1 MSKDAR
7 GIPVTGATGFA
18 LARYERA
25 LEQYQSYVGDA
36 LATIDEALDEAPSF
50 IAGHM
55 LKALALYTL
64 GERKFVPY
72 VADALAAA
80 RRHESSANV
89 RELGLMAA
97 AGHLIAGRWDSACA
111 TLDRVLSIHPRDA
124 LALQVGHLM
133 DFYRGDALNLR
144 NRISRVM
151 PHWDA
156 SVPGYSYVLGM
167 HAFGFEEM
175 NQYREAEAAALR
187 ALAIQP
193 RDGWAVHAAVHVME
207 MQGRIDEGIAFL
219 SSREADWAPDNGF
232 AFHNFWHLAL
242 FHMDG
247 ARYRE
252 ALDLFDRHLHP
263 TPATYLL
270 TLVDATA
277 LLWRLRLEGVDV
289 GARFEQVADDWA
301 ARLEGEAGF
310 YAFSDLH
317 AAMAFAATGREA
329 ALSHLLKRMEH
340 AAALEDSNAAMTRDV
355 GLPLARGVSAF
366 AQGRY
371 SAAIASVE
379 PVRDYAHRFGGS
391 HAQRD
396 LITLTL
402 IEAALR
408 SGDVTRARHYIAERI
423 THKRDSRWGARLWA
437 RAEHRRAAA
446 QTPDFAEARPPSQA
460 PAATPSGQTVAL
472 PD

>member
-1 MSKDAR
+1 MRRRLLTIQQPGFGQEHRPGAGRRQRRSAR
-7 GIPVTGATGFA
+7 VAALQPVD
-18 LARYERA
+18 L
-25 LEQYQSYVGDA
+25 
-36 LATIDEALDEAPSF
+36 
-50 IAGHM
+50 
-55 LKALALYTL
+55 L
-64 GERKFVPY
+64 GEPS
-72 VADALAAA
+72 LQWIA
-80 RRHESSANV
+80 RRHRN
-89 RELGLMAA
+89 L
-97 AGHLIAGRWDSACA
+97 
-111 TLDRVLSIHPRDA
+111 RDA
-124 LALQVGHLM
+124 
-133 DFYRGDALNLR
+133 
-144 NRISRVM
+144 
-151 PHWDA
+151 
-156 SVPGYSYVLGM
+156 
-167 HAFGFEEM
+167 
-175 NQYREAEAAALR
+175 
-187 ALAIQP
+187 
-193 RDGWAVHAAVHVME
+193 
-207 MQGRIDEGIAFL
+207 
-219 SSREADWAPDNGF
+219 
-232 AFHNFWHLAL
+232 HNA
-242 FHMDG
+242 G
-247 ARYRE
+247 
-252 ALDLFDRHLHP
+252 
-263 TPATYLL
+263 
-270 TLVDATA
+270 VDATA

-289 GARFEQVADDWA
+289 GARFERVADDWA

-371 SAAIASVE
+371 GAAIASDE

-408 SGDVTRARHYIAERI
+408 SGDVTRARQYIAERI

-446 QTPDFAEARPPSQA
+446 QTPDLAEACPPTQA